1 MLRNVPNSAGIVDD
15 ILCHGNEE
23 TTHDATVI
31 TLLETARA
39 NNLTF
44 NANKFVFKSQD
55 CAFFGGHL
63 TPARYKMDPKKVQ
76 AISEMKPTR
85 EPSRSAK
92 LPRTG
97 KLPEPV
103 QSCTADLTAP
113 LRAPLRASF
122 QLLKLENYCDDHTSL
137 SSTTAVQI

>member
-23 TTHDATVI
+23 TTHDAAVI
-31 TLLETARA
+31 PLLETARA

-63 TPARYKMDPKKVQ
+63 TPAEYCFLYQEGRANTPTSRQ
-76 AISEMKPTR
+76 AS
-85 EPSRSAK
+85 
-92 LPRTG
+92 
-97 KLPEPV
+97 
-103 QSCTADLTAP
+103 
-113 LRAPLRASF
+113 
-122 QLLKLENYCDDHTSL
+122 
-137 SSTTAVQI
+137 

>member
-1 MLRNVPNSAGIVDD
+1 MERVLRSIPKSAGIVDD
-15 ILCHGNEE
+15 IFCHGNKE
-23 TTHDATVI
+23 TTHDAAVI
-31 TLLETARA
+31 TLLETATA

-63 TPARYKMDPKKVQ
+63 TSDLRD
-76 AISEMKPTR
+76 ETTR

-97 KLPEPV
+97 ALHVPEPV
-103 QSCTADLTAP
+103 QSCTGRFKSTA
-113 LRAPLRASF
+113 
-122 QLLKLENYCDDHTSL
+122 
-137 SSTTAVQI
+137 